1 MRELNISRPVK
12 MFLVLTVAFFGP
24 GLMVASADSVN
35 LSGTFTNGESFTGTV
50 ITTPGTPGTITS
62 GSLTVSGGADAGVY
76 NDFYVADFGVYLFQ
90 DSLSPVSPSTYPY
103 IDLLFSDASPISEAS
118 LCTDASLC
126 GSSAS
131 QLRVSSDGNFSD
143 LQAAVATPEPGS
155 LLLLVSGLVGL
166 GLLFRKQR
174 LATN

>member
-1 MRELNISRPVK
+1 MRNLSLSRPAKV
-12 MFLVLTVAFFGP
+12 FLALTVAFFGP
-24 GLMVASADSVN
+24 GLMAASADSVT

-76 NDFYVADFGVYLFQ
+76 NDFFSADFGVYLFQ
-90 DSLSPVSPSTYPY
+90 DSLSPISPSTYPY
-103 IDLLFSDASPISEAS
+103 IDLLFSNGSPISESS
-118 LCTDASLC
+118 LCSDASPC
-126 GSSAS
+126 GSSVS
-131 QLRVSSDGNFSD
+131 QLRISADNFRD

-155 LLLLVSGLVGL
+155 LLLLASGLIGL
-166 GLLFRKQR
+166 ASLFRKQR